1 MARPLD
7 EDDVRSRPGR
17 HKSRP
22 RSKDRPA
29 HETAVLGTVTTVD
42 RGRFTVALDGNDDRL
57 IHAVKARE
65 LGRKGLVV
73 GDRVDLVGDSSGDPG
88 TQARII
94 RRTERTSA
102 LRRTADDSD
111 PIERVIVA
119 NATQLAVVSA
129 TTNPAP
135 NLALIDRAMVA
146 ALDAGLRPLLILT
159 KADLASP
166 DDVEQAYGALR
177 EPPLHLGIFVVANR
191 SPSEDLRTA
200 LAGHTTV
207 MLGESGV
214 GKSTLVNA
222 LVPGTNRSTGDV
234 NLVTGKGRH
243 TSTSV
248 LALRLPAGGWIID
261 TPGVRS
267 FGLGQV
273 DRQHILGGFPEFTE
287 LLKNCPRSCSH
298 DEPDCALT
306 NWEPTQSEAVQA
318 RVRSLRRLLGT
329 LNDRGFDATGS
340 R

>member
-1 MARPLD
+1 MARSLD

-22 RSKDRPA
+22 RSKDRPT

-42 RGRFTVALDGNDDRL
+42 RGRFTVALDDDRL
-57 IHAVKARE
+57 VHAVKARE
-65 LGRKGLVV
+65 LGRKGIVV

-111 PIERVIVA
+111 PVERVIVA

-200 LAGHTTV
+200 LTGQTTV

-222 LVPGTNRSTGDV
+222 LVPGTNRSTGHV

-248 LALRLPAGGWIID
+248 LALRLSAGGWIID

-267 FGLGQV
+267 FGLGHV
-273 DRQHILGGFPEFTE
+273 DRQHILGGFPEFAE
-287 LLKNCPRSCSH
+287 LLNNCPRSCSH
-298 DEPDCALT
+298 DEAECALT
-306 NWEPTQSEAVQA
+306 TWEPNQPEGVQV

-329 LNDRGFDATGS
+329 LQERTS
-340 R
+340 T

>member
-1 MARPLD
+1 MARSLD

-29 HETAVLGTVTTVD
+29 HEAAILGTVTTVD
-42 RGRFTVALDGNDDRL
+42 RGRFTVALDVDDGRL
-57 IHAVKARE
+57 IHAIKARE
-65 LGRKGLVV
+65 LGRKGIVV
-73 GDRVDLVGDSSGDPG
+73 GDHVDLVGDCSGEAG
-88 TQARII
+88 SQARII
-94 RRTERTSA
+94 RRAQRSST

-129 TTNPAP
+129 TTNPGP
-135 NLALIDRAMVA
+135 NLALIDRAIVA
-146 ALDAGLRPLLILT
+146 AIDAGLRPLLIVT

-166 DDVEQAYGALR
+166 TDVEQAYRALR
-177 EPPLHLGIFVVANR
+177 QPPLNLGLFTVANR
-191 SPSEDLRTA
+191 SPSADLRAA
-200 LAGHTTV
+200 LQDQTTV

-248 LALRLPAGGWIID
+248 LALHLPTGGWIID

-267 FGLGQV
+267 FGLGHV
-273 DRQHILGGFPEFTE
+273 DRQHILAGFPEFTE
-287 LLKNCPRSCSH
+287 VLTNCPRSCSH
-298 DEPDCALT
+298 DEADCALT
-306 NWEPTQSEAVQA
+306 AWEPEQPDAVQA

-329 LNDRGFDATGS
+329 LDERGFD
-340 R
+340 